1 MARTKLEGLR
11 VAILAADG
19 FEQVEL
25 TFPMKALRKQGA
37 VVEVLSLRPGHIKGM
52 NLIIPGRK
60 VRVDRLVFNA
70 DPENYDTLLLPG
82 GFVNPDLLRQSKE
95 VLEFV
100 QAFDQAEKPIAV
112 ICHGAWVLASADL
125 VRGRKMTSWPGIKD
139 DLINAGAEWV
149 DQALVRDRNWVSSRG
164 PHDLRA
170 FRKGMIEL
178 FATRRPMAP
187 KKVSRRSPAKVWVG
201 AGLLLAGAVGYLLQ
215 RTGAADM
222 VRRQFASNPP
232 VG

>member
-25 TFPMKALRKQGA
+25 TMPMKALRKQGA
-37 VVEVLSLRPGHIKGM
+37 NVEVLSLRPGHIKGM
-52 NLIIPGRK
+52 NLIIPGKK

-70 DPENYDTLLLPG
+70 DPENYDALLLPG

-100 QAFDQAEKPIAV
+100 RAFDQAEKPIAV
-112 ICHGAWVLASADL
+112 LCHGPWVLASADL
-125 VRGRKMTSWPGIKD
+125 VRGRKITSWPGIKD

-149 DQALVRDRNWVSSRG
+149 DTSLVRDRNWVSSRG

-170 FRKGMIEL
+170 FKKGMIEL

-187 KKVSRRSPAKVWVG
+187 KKVSRRSPAKFLVG
-201 AGLLLAGAVGYLLQ
+201 AGMLVGAVAYALR
-215 RTGAADM
+215 RTGAVDTM
-222 VRRQFASNPP
+222 RRQFASNPP